1 MFVRRCL
8 MWMWVVEMR
17 VRSFFLSLFFWW
29 VYADMCFI
37 LGADNDDGDDDEDED
52 VDMDM
57 TVDTTGEI
65 DGDTDMSSKPA
76 NTNST
81 NPTTATSH
89 LPSILTP
96 LLTLIQP
103 TTLSFPPFQNTNSAA
118 PLPLNHPP
126 TTSALTSIHI
136 TALECLNNIFL
147 ALAVSVSSE
156 ANKNENVAEIVR
168 DVEGGRRVWDAVW
181 SALGA
186 VGVVFGPAAGGASVD
201 GDGVVA
207 GQERRREVWDVA
219 AGVLWGVGTTWKG
232 ALVSCYPDFFPL
244 YA

>member
-1 MFVRRCL
+1 M
-8 MWMWVVEMR
+8 
-17 VRSFFLSLFFWW
+17 
-29 VYADMCFI
+29 
-37 LGADNDDGDDDEDED
+37 
-52 VDMDM
+52 
-57 TVDTTGEI
+57 
-65 DGDTDMSSKPA
+65 
-76 NTNST
+76 
-81 NPTTATSH
+81 
-89 LPSILTP
+89 
-96 LLTLIQP
+96 
-103 TTLSFPPFQNTNSAA
+103 
-118 PLPLNHPP
+118 
-126 TTSALTSIHI
+126 
-136 TALECLNNIFL
+136 
-147 ALAVSVSSE
+147 SVSSE